1 MNTKAQ
7 QILLLLAFL
16 LSSSTS
22 FASGNG
28 MKAKMQGNC
37 SNYSIDVS
45 KEILILKTKEVLV
58 NSENTKNFKFE
69 NRLNKR
75 IQLKLTPK
83 DKIKLSLS
91 PEKVF
96 HSGEKSY
103 AGLLS
108 FKVSKDGN
116 YRITG
121 DGKFWFDLIDSNK
134 GTSIKSES
142 FSMQTK
148 CSGIFKVVNFRLK
161 EKTSYI
167 LQVSSSLRAKVQLM
181 ITETK

>member
-1 MNTKAQ
+1 MNSKAQ
-7 QILLLLAFL
+7 KILVLLSFLLL
-16 LSSSTS
+16 SSTS

-28 MKAKMQGNC
+28 MKAKMQGDC

-45 KEILILKTKEVLV
+45 KELLILKSKEVLV
-58 NSENTKNFKFE
+58 DSENTKTFKFP
-69 NRLNKR
+69 NRLDKR

-83 DKIKLSLS
+83 NKMKFSLT

-108 FKVSKDGN
+108 FKVSKSGT
-116 YRITG
+116 YRISG

-134 GTSIKSES
+134 GISVKSES

-148 CSGIFKVVNFRLK
+148 CSGIFKVVSFSLK
-161 EKTSYI
+161 EKSSYI
-167 LQVSSSLRAKVQLM
+167 LQVSSSLREKVQLM
-181 ITETK
+181 ITKTK